1 MEPVVCSA
9 ALFVCNSRRNVGC
22 FKATER
28 VHPTLPRGSVFRV
41 LRVEGCLHSKRS
53 SNVCHSSV
61 VLKIL
66 IILLQFHNIVT
77 VFVLHEIVDL
87 CGDMKT
93 NVKHST
99 LLTTEKLDRV
109 ETSGMISHNNGTIKN
124 VCKYFN
130 DISEYFGNIIIIII
144 ISGSTVLTR
153 TLAASHRSFRY
164 LINIPGR
171 TPLDW

>member
-1 MEPVVCSA
+1 
-9 ALFVCNSRRNVGC
+9 
-22 FKATER
+22 
-28 VHPTLPRGSVFRV
+28 
-41 LRVEGCLHSKRS
+41 
-53 SNVCHSSV
+53 
-61 VLKIL
+61 
-66 IILLQFHNIVT
+66 
-77 VFVLHEIVDL
+77 LHEIVDL
-87 CGDMKT
+87 FGGMKT

-99 LLTTEKLDRV
+99 LLTPAKLDRV

-153 TLAASHRSFRY
+153 TLAASHRRFRY